1 MYKNLK
7 VFKKVISL
15 CLLLESIQF
24 LLINLNSFMHISDIN
39 SNQLN
44 AHKHRASQTPIKT
57 AVESQARRLVKFNE
71 ME

>member
-1 MYKNLK
+1 
-7 VFKKVISL
+7 
-15 CLLLESIQF
+15 
-24 LLINLNSFMHISDIN
+24 MHISDIN

-44 AHKHRASQTPIKT
+44 AHKHRTSQTPIKT